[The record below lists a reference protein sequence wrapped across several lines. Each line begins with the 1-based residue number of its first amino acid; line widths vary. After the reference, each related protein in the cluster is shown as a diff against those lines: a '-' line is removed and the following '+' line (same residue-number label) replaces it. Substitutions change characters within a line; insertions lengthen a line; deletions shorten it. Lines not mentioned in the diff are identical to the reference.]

1 MPLNHYANGPLSAT
15 GPIEAL
21 ALDEFTRNR
30 GILFYWNV
38 YILKSDQIYNLTKSG
53 METESDG
60 DLVHIGNLHID
71 AEKIDTSHFSLMKVL
86 GQGSFGKVFLVK
98 KIRGKDKDTFYAM
111 KGKRS
116 LLLKN

>member
-1 MPLNHYANGPLSAT
+1 
-15 GPIEAL
+15 
-21 ALDEFTRNR
+21 
-30 GILFYWNV
+30 
-38 YILKSDQIYNLTKSG
+38 

-71 AEKIDTSHFSLMKVL
+71 AEKVDTSHFALLKVL

-111 KGKRS
+111 KGNVHY
-116 LLLKN
+116 LLEV